1 MQASYLWLFYW
12 GLLAGNYEEDEDLE
26 GDGRCLLKN
35 DL

>member
-26 GDGRCLLKN
+26 GD
-35 DL
+35 D